1 MVLLRVSLKEAL
13 KKDSFHQM
21 GTLHAVIIQ
30 YHPGTDRRDDDIL
43 PHMYH
48 REYVLIFIS
57 YLSLTRLEIQGR
69 NVML

>member
-1 MVLLRVSLKEAL
+1 
-13 KKDSFHQM
+13 M
-21 GTLHAVIIQ
+21 GTLHAVVIQ
-30 YHPGTDRRDDDIL
+30 YHPGTDRSDDDIL